1 MKISDCNPHT
11 RKGIPFYELLKSL
24 ILSLVMSVT
33 LVNAFKNK
41 HSAEYQSFTRYY
53 YILSLTTTVFNSAA
67 NK

>member
-11 RKGIPFYELLKSL
+11 QKGIPFYELLKSL

-41 HSAEYQSFTRYY
+41 HSAEYQSFKRYY
-53 YILSLTTTVFNSAA
+53 
-67 NK
+67 